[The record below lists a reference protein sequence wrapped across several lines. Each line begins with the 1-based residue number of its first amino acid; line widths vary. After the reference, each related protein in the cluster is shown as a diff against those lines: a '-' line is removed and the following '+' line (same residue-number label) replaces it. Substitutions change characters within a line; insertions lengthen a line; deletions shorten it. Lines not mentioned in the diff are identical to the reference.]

1 MGVMIIDCI
10 AHLRCVR
17 CGKPWE
23 EKETMHVRVGRMD
36 TMTGLGCDCHERV
49 LMDMKNMNHVLC
61 LECYEE
67 LSISLHGA
75 RDKIESLNNRID
87 NYEKA
92 VKLLAGCI
100 RDEANDNDRHRES

>member
-1 MGVMIIDCI
+1 
-10 AHLRCVR
+10 
-17 CGKPWE
+17 
-23 EKETMHVRVGRMD
+23 
-36 TMTGLGCDCHERV
+36 MTGLGCDCREYV
-49 LMDMKNMNHVLC
+49 LMDMNNMHNNILC
-61 LECYEE
+61 LGCYEE